1 MRIKSDCLISVNSV
15 ARLVFWLCTSILIA
29 GGWCKPAAASN
40 AMVLATV
47 QATTG
52 VTTQV
57 TTSLQN
63 VPGSFVVLD
72 AFPSVHVAPRKIMIW
87 LPPGYQESKQQYS
100 VLYMQDGQNLFDTST
115 ATAGQTWGV
124 AERLARLQSEA
135 KVRKTIVVG
144 IPSTS
149 LRWREYA
156 PVAAINMLTPALRE
170 VISRVP
176 DEGVAEPLGDKYLQF
191 LVAELKPYID
201 KNFRTK
207 AGRSDTF
214 IMGSS
219 MGGLVSL
226 YALASYPDVFGG
238 AGCVSTHWPV
248 STNPAIL
255 SIPGDVRAAEI
266 ARSYFS
272 WLEKHLPQAGQHK
285 IYFDHGTINL
295 DALYAPLQ
303 KRVDGLM
310 VQKAYRLNQDW
321 MTEVF
326 VGGDHNEKAWR
337 ERLDIPLQFLLK

>member
-1 MRIKSDCLISVNSV
+1 MIKFDCLKSVNGV
-15 ARLVFWLCTSILIA
+15 ARWVYLACASLFIA
-29 GGWCKPAAASN
+29 GGLFNPATASS
-40 AMVLATV
+40 ATV
-47 QATTG
+47 SATAQVTMLP
-52 VTTQV
+52 TTQV

-63 VPGSFVVLD
+63 VPGSFVVVD
-72 AFPSVHVAPRKIMIW
+72 AFPSAHVAPRKIVIW
-87 LPPGYQESKQQYS
+87 LPPGYQESKEQYS
-100 VLYMQDGQNLFDTST
+100 VLYMHDGQNLFDIST

-124 AERLARLQSEA
+124 AERLTRLQEEG

-144 IPSTS
+144 IQSTS

-156 PVAAINMLTPALRE
+156 PAATINTLSPALRE
-170 VISRVP
+170 VISRVSE
-176 DEGVAEPLGDKYLQF
+176 EGVAEPLADKYLQF
-191 LVAELKPYID
+191 LVTELKPYVD

-207 AGRSDTF
+207 TGRSDTF

-238 AGCVSTHWPV
+238 AGCVSTHWPI

-266 ARSYFS
+266 ATAYLS
-272 WLEKHLPQAGQHK
+272 WLQKHLPKAGQHK

-310 VQKAYRLNQDW
+310 VRKAYRLNEDW
-321 MTEVF
+321 MTQVF

-337 ERLDIPLQFLLK
+337 ERLDIPLKFLLK